1 MAQESNPFLRNFL
14 SFRKTRKIHF
24 YLSRF
29 PRFVTAEKF
38 WFIGQDQKKKK
49 SKLRMK
55 NGIRFT
61 TFCQFCRSTRDDY
74 GVLKGNLSVMTVL
87 SAISNVR
94 FCLALKNAFDSTSTH
109 KRNFKKCL
117 EICFAKKK
125 MWTLAHMWDGIKN
138 KIKGHWNG
146 KHANERKSAA
156 L

>member
-1 MAQESNPFLRNFL
+1 
-14 SFRKTRKIHF
+14 
-24 YLSRF
+24 
-29 PRFVTAEKF
+29 
-38 WFIGQDQKKKK
+38 
-49 SKLRMK
+49 MK

-125 MWTLAHMWDGIKN
+125 NVNISTHVRRHQKQNKGALERETRQRTKKCSTLNASNLIRAIHQKN
-138 KIKGHWNG
+138 RRFI
-146 KHANERKSAA
+146 